1 MSNSAWG
8 TGPSRTDPATGI
20 REPPRH
26 ASSTR
31 PERRIGAARRVT
43 LHPCTTA
50 PSVMRGFVQTARP
63 TGTPGPRS
71 LGDSRSGGPRSRDEG
86 FTSVKRT
93 WAPCSSSGGC
103 VPGPLSSGV
112 LLRRSSQSEAD
123 GTRPPWIRARRRP
136 CAMLNGCRNADDAIR
151 HGLWRRLVARLTGG
165 QEVVGSNPASPTR

>member
-8 TGPSRTDPATGI
+8 PGPSRTDPATGI

-93 WAPCSSSGGC
+93 WAPCSRFGG
-103 VPGPLSSGV
+103 VARFAPDNDDLAGPL
-112 LLRRSSQSEAD
+112 
-123 GTRPPWIRARRRP
+123 PIRARRCRWG
-136 CAMLNGCRNADDAIR
+136 MLIGCRSADDRDSPRAMAQ
-151 HGLWRRLVARLTGG
+151 L
-165 QEVVGSNPASPTR
+165 GSALDWGSRGRGFKSR